1 MGQYIVYI
9 LYVNQPHFD
18 EIQPAPEGIAMG
30 YRVKIQ
36 KVERPTNRSYYLN
49 FPLVLAEAMGVEKG
63 EEFEWVVEDRNT
75 LVLRRLKPRPS
86 ARKKHS

>member
-1 MGQYIVYI
+1 
-9 LYVNQPHFD
+9 
-18 EIQPAPEGIAMG
+18 MG

-63 EEFEWVVEDRNT
+63 EEFEWVVEDQNT